1 MNLNLDILK
10 DQAIEAAIKGKWE
23 KAIELNQ
30 KIINQVPEDLEAHL
44 RLGFAYLQIGDLSQ
58 AKKSYLK
65 ALRIQPGNKIASN
78 NLEKIKIL
86 IKTRQ
91 SLKLKNNKKINI
103 DPNIFLD
110 IPGKTKVVSLVNL
123 GQINVLAKL
132 EIGQKVN
139 LKIKKRR
146 IEIRTENNEYI
157 GALPDDISKRL
168 IIFIKGGSQYLGY
181 IKEVSKKNVDVFIKE
196 IKKGR
201 RLKQYPSFPKNIQT
215 DLKIITGEEI
225 EETENQEEIIDEAP
239 IDFEK
244 LAEEL
249 EEKEIYPEIPHDE
262 ELEEEFEE

>member
-1 MNLNLDILK
+1 MNINLDILK
-10 DQAIEAAIKGKWE
+10 DRAIEAAIKGKWE
-23 KAIELNQ
+23 KAIKLNQ
-30 KIINQVPEDLEAHL
+30 KIINQIPDDLEAHL
-44 RLGFAYLQIGDLSQ
+44 RLGYAYLQIGDLSQ
-58 AKKSYLK
+58 AKKTYLK
-65 ALRIQPGNKIASN
+65 ALKIQPGNKIASN

-86 IKTRQ
+86 IRNHQ
-91 SLKLKNNKKINI
+91 PLKSKNNKKINI

-146 IEIRTENNEYI
+146 IEIRTENNEYV

-196 IKKGR
+196 IKKRGKF
-201 RLKQYPSFPKNIQT
+201 KQYPSFPKNIQT

-225 EETENQEEIIDEAP
+225 LETENQDEITDDEP

-249 EEKEIYPEIPHDE
+249 EEKESYPEINQ
-262 ELEEEFEE
+262 EEEFEEEFEE